1 MGKSQSKLIK
11 LAVEMVL
18 LRRKMTHKGGIMD
31 LL

>member
-11 LAVEMVL
+11 PAVEMVL
-18 LRRKMTHKGGIMD
+18 LRRKMTHKGRIME